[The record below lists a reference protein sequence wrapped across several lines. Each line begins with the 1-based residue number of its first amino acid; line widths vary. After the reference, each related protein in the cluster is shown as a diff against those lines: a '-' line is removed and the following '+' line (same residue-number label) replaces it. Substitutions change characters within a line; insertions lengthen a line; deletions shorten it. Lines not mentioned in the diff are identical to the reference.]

1 MRLTNSME
9 VKVYIRRKAPQPAGA
24 LGRAH
29 ARGRVKD
36 LPGIRYNVVRGARR
50 RWVSDRKKAR
60 SQHGVKTM

>member
-1 MRLTNSME
+1 MQEHS
-9 VKVYIRRKAPQPAGA
+9 GA
-24 LGRAH
+24 RM
-29 ARGRVKD
+29 RGRVKD